1 MFRNTSR
8 DLLAGNKSAPDQ
20 HQETI
25 ISSVTKRCFLDF
37 LVFLVASFTFYLAD
51 SDDRELAT
59 PTGLEDNVISF
70 VYLDPSESQF
80 SGTEPEDEPGV
91 LTVSSVTSDGFDL
104 SWKLKARGVYDSFA
118 LEYKDTQRLW
128 DMREVQLPGDA
139 HGSRIHGLMASTEYL
154 IKLYGI
160 TGSQRAALLE
170 AVAITGI
177 SLSFRVFQLL
187 PSVEAFD

>member
-8 DLLAGNKSAPDQ
+8 DLLAGNKSAADQ

-25 ISSVTKRCFLDF
+25 ISSVTKRCLDF

-91 LTVSSVTSDGFDL
+91 LTISSVTSDGFDL
-104 SWKLKARGVYDSFA
+104 SWKLKAGGGYDSFA

-139 HGSRIHGLMASTEYL
+139 HSSRIHGLTASTEYL

-177 SLSFRVFQLL
+177 SPSFRVFQRL